1 MEHQFL
7 IGTFHLEKQ
16 DFLLDILLLPKIFH
30 WNDEKSHVSYF
41 TMSFQQDFSEAF
53 CKWWTTSDSL
63 SSLQSMAGACSS
75 FLKKIVRNKGLKT
88 ALHVGDLVEFCHT
101 LQTGSSPSQS
111 SPAAKSM
118 WRVLFTSIF
127 FCLYVLF
134 TQDAVVIIL
143 DVSPSM
149 CQAAPGHATSL
160 ETSVKAINMIIQRK
174 VRKFCLT
181 SPRAPGHLVWSK

>member
-1 MEHQFL
+1 MWEISSSSAIL
-7 IGTFHLEKQ
+7 CRWAPRPPNLP
-16 DFLLDILLLPKIFH
+16 LLL
-30 WNDEKSHVSYF
+30 NQCD
-41 TMSFQQDFSEAF
+41 M
-53 CKWWTTSDSL
+53 CC
-63 SSLQSMAGACSS
+63 LQV
-75 FLKKIVRNKGLKT
+75 F
-88 ALHVGDLVEFCHT
+88 
-101 LQTGSSPSQS
+101 
-111 SPAAKSM
+111 
-118 WRVLFTSIF
+118 F

-181 SPRAPGHLVWSK
+181 SP

>member
-1 MEHQFL
+1 MEQQFL

-16 DFLLDILLLPKIFH
+16 DSLLDILLLPKIFH
-30 WNDEKSHVSYF
+30 WNDVKFAMFHISLCLF
-41 TMSFQQDFSEAF
+41 NQIFQKLFVNGEQPETPRPV
-53 CKWWTTSDSL
+53 C
-63 SSLQSMAGACSS
+63 
-75 FLKKIVRNKGLKT
+75 
-88 ALHVGDLVEFCHT
+88 
-101 LQTGSSPSQS
+101 
-111 SPAAKSM
+111 
-118 WRVLFTSIF
+118 RVVYKYF
-127 FCLYVLF
+127 FCLCVLF

-181 SPRAPGHLVWSK
+181 SPRAPGHLIWSK